1 MSVTTKPEHPYAD
14 QNEQEQKT
22 FDQLSGGADTAWD
35 AAIEQRDAGL
45 FRYVPLEQLTPF
57 ETGAETPTADRDH
70 VSAELGKR
78 AVEEAPDAEADPMQ
92 TAPIIETPVSPE
104 LRQYATVEEFLEDM
118 NNFDMF
124 FRGGLGEYYR
134 ERACYE
140 RFEDQYPELADAL
153 HKVFSTYQ
161 DDAREI
167 PFDSEQAHLL
177 FRGYQAMVELVD
189 RDDPGVCDD
198 GAVDPYFL
206 NR

>member
-14 QNEQEQKT
+14 QDGQEA
-22 FDQLSGGADTAWD
+22 FDQLSGD
-35 AAIEQRDAGL
+35 AATEQRDAGL
-45 FRYVPLEQLTPF
+45 FRYVPLEQLTSF
-57 ETGAETPTADRDH
+57 ETGATSIADRDH
-70 VSAELGKR
+70 VSAELGR
-78 AVEEAPDAEADPMQ
+78 YAVEEAPDTEADPTQ
-92 TAPIIETPVSPE
+92 TAPIIETPVSSE

-134 ERACYE
+134 ERACYK
-140 RFEDQYPELADAL
+140 RFEDHYPELADAL

-161 DDAREI
+161 DDTREI
-167 PFDSEQAHLL
+167 FLDSEQAHLL
-177 FRGYQAMVELVD
+177 FKGYQAMIEWVD